1 MFRTTEGRATLT
13 FAYAVAVLL
22 VAGVGILAAFRL
34 NLINEA
40 TDRLVDDLGSD
51 VMLSNDIVNQ
61 VLLTRYYA
69 NRYVN
74 SQNQSDLDR
83 FHAAFSGLE
92 IMLQQARGQIT
103 HPERVAMLDRIDPA
117 VESYGDAF
125 GQVADLIRRRQRTQS
140 EVLDVEG
147 VQADDE
153 ITALRMH
160 VVTLDDPK
168 AFLAVSNA
176 RNAFQ
181 SMRLNNARYV
191 DTGNERYTVLFEA
204 AEQQA
209 RGALSTLQEILST
222 PSQRENAAQARIAV
236 QGYWKGFQTIRR
248 DYVEI
253 QRILDTELDTLE
265 PEIASAASEIVSS
278 VERSFAQENALTER
292 LIFQTRWVLMLT
304 TGMAALASVGLGV
317 VFSRRMA
324 ERERSERALRQARD
338 QLEVRVKE
346 RTADLEQANEEIKQF
361 AYIVSHD
368 LRAPLVNLK
377 GFSAELRFAL
387 DEIQSV
393 MGDAR
398 PHLND
403 EQQQRLEYALDED
416 VPEALSFIESS
427 VTRMDAFIHAVLRLS
442 RLGRRELDPEP
453 VDVEALVQNALES
466 LAHQIEEHDVEVHV
480 GSLPVVVADRTSM
493 EQIMGNLLDN
503 ALKYLRTD
511 VAGELEITAEE
522 DEERITFH
530 VRDNGRG
537 ISEDDLPKVFAPFRR
552 AGRQDA
558 PGEGMGL
565 PYVQTLVRRHGGR
578 IWCESELGEGTT
590 FTFTISKH
598 LNGESEV
605 EEEGGILG

>member
-1 MFRTTEGRATLT
+1 MFKTAERRAPLT
-13 FAYAVAVLL
+13 FVYVVAVIL

-40 TDRLVDDLGSD
+40 TDRLANDLGSD
-51 VMLSNDIVNQ
+51 VILSKDIVNQ

-74 SQNQSDLDR
+74 SQNQTDLDR

-92 IMLQQARGQIT
+92 ILLQQARGQIT
-103 HPERVAMLDRIDPA
+103 HPERVAILDRIDPIVTA
-117 VESYGDAF
+117 YGDAF
-125 GQVADLIRRRQRTQS
+125 GEVADLIRRRQRTQS
-140 EVLDVEG
+140 EVLDVQG

-181 SMRLNNARYV
+181 SMRLNNARYL
-191 DTGNERYTVLFEA
+191 DTGNERYTVLFGA

-209 RGALSTLQEILST
+209 RGALTTLHEILAS
-222 PSQRENAAQARIAV
+222 PSQRVNAAQARFAV
-236 QGYWKGFQTIRR
+236 QGYWKGFQTIHR

-253 QRILDTELDTLE
+253 QRILNTELDTLE
-265 PEIASAASEIVSS
+265 PEIANAASEIVSS
-278 VERSFAQENALTER
+278 VEQSFAQENALTER
-292 LIFQTRWVLMLT
+292 LIVQTRWVLMLT
-304 TGMAALASVGLGV
+304 TGIAALAAVGLGV

-324 ERERSERALRQARD
+324 ERERSERALMEARD
-338 QLEVRVKE
+338 QLEVRVQE
-346 RTADLEQANEEIKQF
+346 RTADLEQANEEIKHF

-387 DEIQSV
+387 DEVQSV
-393 MGDAR
+393 MDDVR
-398 PHLND
+398 PHLSE
-403 EQQQRLEYALDED
+403 EQQQQLEYALDED

-427 VTRMDAFIHAVLRLS
+427 VTRMDAFIKAVLRLS

-453 VDVEALVQNALES
+453 LDMEALVESALES
-466 LAHQIEEHDVEVHV
+466 LAHQIEEKEVEVTV
-480 GSLPVVVADRTSM
+480 GALPTVVADRTSM
-493 EQIMGNLLDN
+493 EQIVGNLLDN
-503 ALKYLRTD
+503 ALKYLRPD
-511 VAGELEITAEE
+511 VPGELEITAEE
-522 DEERITFH
+522 DEERVTFR

-537 ISEDDLPKVFAPFRR
+537 ISEEDLSKVFAPFRR

-590 FTFTISKH
+590 FTLTLSKH
-598 LNGESEV
+598 LNDEV
-605 EEEGGILG
+605 EEEKEGGTLG